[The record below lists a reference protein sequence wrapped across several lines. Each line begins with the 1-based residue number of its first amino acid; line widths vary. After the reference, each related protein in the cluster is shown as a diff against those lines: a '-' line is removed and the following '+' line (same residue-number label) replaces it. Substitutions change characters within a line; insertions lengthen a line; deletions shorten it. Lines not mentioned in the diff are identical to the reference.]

1 MVFVGLV
8 LLNCHQHLEGENG
21 FFQTPPT
28 ELNSVEGV
36 DSMSL
41 RGAALNRA
49 SKLFPR
55 ESQAHAKKS
64 ADVA

>member
-1 MVFVGLV
+1 MVFVGLG

-49 SKLFPR
+49 SKLYPPQSLTKAR
-55 ESQAHAKKS
+55 DSLG
-64 ADVA
+64 

>member
-1 MVFVGLV
+1 MVFVGLG

-36 DSMSL
+36 DSMSV
-41 RGAALNRA
+41 RGAAFNRA
-49 SKLFPR
+49 SKIDPLQ
-55 ESQAHAKKS
+55 SMAKARDS
-64 ADVA
+64 L